1 MADKKIIFIAFAI
14 EDERQRDFLTGH
26 SLNSNCPIE
35 YIDYSVKEAYT
46 EDWKAKVRTRIRRAH
61 GVIVL
66 ASANSLKSA
75 GQKWEITCAAEE
87 KTPIYSIWAYK
98 DDRTVI
104 PGVTTHTW
112 TWDGITK
119 FIDGL

>member
-1 MADKKIIFIAFAI
+1 M
-14 EDERQRDFLTGH
+14 EDERQRDFLTGN
-26 SLNSNCPIE
+26 SLNSTARSK

-66 ASANSLKSA
+66 ASDSSLKSA

-104 PGVTTHTW
+104 PGATTHPW